1 MNAEKLL
8 QILLTFAGVV
18 LLSAFFFVFLPT
30 ETMASTHERLGLGE
44 FPDAPL
50 TQYLTRS
57 LAGLYGLRG
66 ILVLFAATHVRRR
79 LALVRLIGVTD
90 ILFGALMIG
99 IDLHA
104 GMPALW
110 FWMEGPMMIPFGAL
124 LLWLS
129 TRVGVER

>member
-8 QILLTFAGVV
+8 RLLLLLAGVV
-18 LLSAFFFVFLPT
+18 LFSAFFFVFLPT
-30 ETMASTHERLGLGE
+30 QTMASTHERLGLGE

-57 LAGLYGLRG
+57 IAGLYGLRG
-66 ILVLFAATHVRRR
+66 ILVLFAASNVRRR
-79 LALVRLIGVTD
+79 LALVRLIGATD
-90 ILFGALMIG
+90 ILFGTLMIG

-104 GMPALW
+104 GMPPMW

-129 TRVGVER
+129 TRIPK